1 MKNIINIMF
10 LVAILMVTTL
20 VSSPLTTNAIAV
32 VSENTVEVC
41 FDAVDNDG
49 DLLVD
54 SSDPDCAPF
63 YGDDEEE
70 FENTYELCHDEVDN
84 DGDELTDASDSDCD
98 PFYEDDNEEYYENTY
113 GLCHDEVDND
123 DDLLVDSSDPDCAP
137 FYQEEIATTTPPVE
151 EEAPRRRSG
160 SRRNTGGSSVP
171 STGSVLGAFDSNSCS
186 EYITSYIKFGQA
198 NNSADVSRLQTFLN
212 EFLKTN
218 LVVSGEYDQPTFD
231 AVKKLQDTYSNE
243 ILKPWVD
250 AGLMKSA
257 VSTGY
262 VYKTTRW
269 FINNIKCSGT
279 PFPLLP

>member
-20 VSSPLTTNAIAV
+20 VSSPLNTNATSEEV
-32 VSENTVEVC
+32 FDLENTYELC
-41 FDAVDNDG
+41 TDRLDNNENTLIDR
-49 DLLVD
+49 
-54 SSDPDCAPF
+54 SEPDCAPF
-63 YGDDEEE
+63 YVEEE
-70 FENTYELCHDEVDN
+70 
-84 DGDELTDASDSDCD
+84 
-98 PFYEDDNEEYYENTY
+98 
-113 GLCHDEVDND
+113 
-123 DDLLVDSSDPDCAP
+123 
-137 FYQEEIATTTPPVE
+137 ATSTPPVE
-151 EEAPRRRSG
+151 EEVVKKNRSG
-160 SRRNTGGSSVP
+160 SRRSGGGSSVP

-186 EYITSYIKFGQA
+186 EHITSYIKFGQA

-218 LVVSGEYDQPTFD
+218 LVVSGEYDQATFD

-269 FINNIKCSGT
+269 FINNIKCSGI